1 MIAFV
6 ILHYQAMEETI
17 LCVDT
22 IKNMAKEE
30 KKIFIV
36 DNASPNKT
44 GINLREKYSQDSEVI
59 VLLSEKNLGF
69 AQGNNIGYKEAR
81 KFSPEFIVVMNNDV
95 FLTQENF
102 YSLLQ
107 ESHKRYNFDVLG
119 PDIYS
124 TKTNLHQNPQRLSNY
139 SLSELKT
146 ARRKLTFK
154 NKFKILI
161 RIKYLLRRTADETA
175 SQVEGF
181 DKVQFDKPLH
191 GAAYIFSRNF
201 TQKNENCFYPKTFM
215 YYESYILHYLGTKN
229 GFSFVYDPSIKVI
242 HHEDVA
248 TNHTYDDLYKKVVF
262 VNKCLLDSC
271 NSFIE
276 LMENEEQIGS
286 I

>member
-17 LCVDT
+17 SCVDT
-22 IKNMAKEE
+22 IKNMVKEE
-30 KKIFIV
+30 KKIVIV

-124 TKTNLHQNPQRLSNY
+124 TKTNLHQNPQR
-139 SLSELKT
+139 
-146 ARRKLTFK
+146 
-154 NKFKILI
+154 
-161 RIKYLLRRTADETA
+161 
-175 SQVEGF
+175 
-181 DKVQFDKPLH
+181 
-191 GAAYIFSRNF
+191 
-201 TQKNENCFYPKTFM
+201 
-215 YYESYILHYLGTKN
+215 
-229 GFSFVYDPSIKVI
+229 
-242 HHEDVA
+242 
-248 TNHTYDDLYKKVVF
+248 
-262 VNKCLLDSC
+262 
-271 NSFIE
+271 
-276 LMENEEQIGS
+276 
-286 I
+286 